1 MAKLP
6 SRKSIEGPARAP
18 HRAMY
23 KAMGLTD
30 EDLDKPIVGV
40 SSTCN
45 EATPCNIHLCNLA
58 QNAKQGVKDSGCT
71 PREFTAIAVSD
82 GIAMGHEGMKASL
95 VSREII
101 ADSIEVMVRAHQ
113 YDAVVGLSGCDKSL
127 PGTLMGMARLNLPA
141 IFVYGGTILPG
152 IWNGKPVTI
161 QDVYE
166 AVGTFE
172 AGKMTN
178 TELFSLENA
187 ACPSAGSC
195 AGMYTANTMASISE
209 AIGMSLPGS
218 ASPPAESQR
227 RSEICYDTGK
237 AIFNLIENNIRPKDI
252 LTYEAFENAIAVAN
266 AIGGS
271 TNSILHL
278 LALSREMGV
287 KLNMGDFERVRKRTP
302 HIADMRPGGS
312 YVMLDLDKVGGVP
325 IILKNL
331 LKKELIHGETMTVT
345 GSTMRKNLESI
356 RFQMPSSCTS
366 PSQSS
371 YSSSSTASYY
381 SDQNVIKPIEDPIHP
396 VGTLAILRGSLA
408 PDGAVVK
415 IAGMGS
421 SRFVGKARVFNA
433 EEDAFDAISKR
444 KIVEGD
450 VVVIRYEG
458 PKGGPGMREMLAVT
472 AALVGQGLGEKVA
485 MVTDGRFSGA
495 TRGFMVGHV
504 APEAMMGGPI
514 SLVKDG
520 DTIVLDIK
528 KRKID
533 LEISKPEIRK
543 RQKKWKP
550 IKPHYVSGAL
560 AKYASLVSSASE
572 GAITVPA
579 F

>member
-45 EATPCNIHLCNLA
+45 EATPCNIHLCKLA

-278 LALSREMGV
+278 LALSREIGV

-331 LKKELIHGETMTVT
+331 LKRELIHGETMTVT

-356 RFQMPSSCTS
+356 RFQMPSSSTS

-408 PDGAVVK
+408 PDGAVIK

-421 SRFVGKARVFNA
+421 SRFVGKARVYNA

-504 APEAMMGGPI
+504 APEAMVGGPI